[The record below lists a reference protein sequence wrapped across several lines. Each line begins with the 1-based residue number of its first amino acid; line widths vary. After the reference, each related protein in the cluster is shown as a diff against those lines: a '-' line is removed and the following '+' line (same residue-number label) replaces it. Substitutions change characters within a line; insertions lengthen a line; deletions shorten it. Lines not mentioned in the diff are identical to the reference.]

1 MLQHMCFDVRNH
13 SFKVARL
20 PEQKVEFK
28 RIQMMIII
36 IVIIMI
42 ITKPPA
48 YWANTHLH
56 IGQARWFFLPSE
68 AGIAASPLLPAR
80 LTCNHHHHNHDHHY
94 DDN

>member
-20 PEQKVEFK
+20 PEEKEEFK

-42 ITKPPA
+42 IMIITKPPA
-48 YWANTHLH
+48 YGANN
-56 IGQARWFFLPSE
+56 Q
-68 AGIAASPLLPAR
+68 
-80 LTCNHHHHNHDHHY
+80 TCIWGK
-94 DDN
+94 